1 MTKEEL
7 TSLIKTQVQSY
18 NENLDE
24 QVDLSAGADS
34 VLFGEGGVLT
44 SVDFVTLVLDIEE
57 AVEDATGQSITLADE
72 RAMSQKHSPFR
83 TVGTLADYIAGLLEA

>member
-1 MTKEEL
+1 M
-7 TSLIKTQVQSY
+7 
-18 NENLDE
+18 
-24 QVDLSAGADS
+24 
-34 VLFGEGGVLT
+34 LFGEGGVLT

>member
-1 MTKEEL
+1 MTSDEIEK
-7 TSLIKTQVQSY
+7 IIQAQVQSY

-24 QVDLSAGADS
+24 PVDLSTGADS
-34 VLFGEGGVLT
+34 VLFGEGGVLA

-57 AVEDATGQSITLADE
+57 AVENATGKSITLADE